1 MDMKKIALIA
11 LAIFAIMGCNTED
24 EQPDF
29 DVTGTWT
36 LTAVEY
42 AWLDSIAFDDAIGFT
57 ESYVFGRNS
66 TFIKYSTRI
75 PDSPNLDL
83 PLQATGN
90 YTIQASNDERF
101 LYELELIFTSGT
113 ELVSNCGQGNQ
124 ETLQILP
131 DKKLSNRS
139 WAACDGPGFLYQ
151 REVE

>member
-1 MDMKKIALIA
+1 MKRRAIIALI
-11 LAIFAIMGCNTED
+11 LIAIVGCNRED

-42 AWLDSIAFDDAIGFT
+42 PWLDSIAFDGSIGFT
-57 ESYVFGRNS
+57 ESYVFESNS

-75 PDSPNLDL
+75 SDRQSSGL
-83 PLQATGN
+83 PQQATGN
-90 YTIQASNDERF
+90 YSIQASSDERF
-101 LYELELIFTSGT
+101 LYELELIFASGT
-113 ELVSNCGQGNQ
+113 DLVSNCGEGNQ
-124 ETLQILP
+124 ESLQILP
-131 DKKLSNRS
+131 DKKLSNTS